1 MVGAYHPESSGRA
14 NMGPDL
20 ENMILNPMGVLLC
33 YVDQNLPT
41 KSCYEH
47 TGDHQREP
55 SNDAC
60 ACKLFAQKKEEVTIF
75 VVTSFSVWEHRD
87 SNPGPSACKA

>member
-60 ACKLFAQKKEEVTIF
+60 ACKLFAQKKRRGHDF
-75 VVTSFSVWEHRD
+75 RRNLLFFSVGAQGFEPRTL
-87 SNPGPSACKA
+87 CL